1 MSARED
7 TCVPRC
13 VPEVCSEAL
22 YGKEGGSNKV
32 APPALSVR
40 RLRCGYGG
48 HAVLSDVSLDL
59 DGGRTLVILG
69 PNGVGKTTLFK
80 TILGFLPPLAGQIL
94 VTGEDAA
101 GWSRRQLA
109 RTVAYVPQRHE
120 AAFGFAVH
128 EMVLMG
134 CTPDIEGMSSPR
146 REDERVADAVIE
158 EMGLSGLA
166 DRDCTTLSGGELQ
179 MVLVARALAQRP
191 RLLVMDEPCAGLD
204 LGNQALL
211 LRRVAELAA
220 RGIAVVIAS
229 HDPGHALALGGDVA
243 CIGRDGVV
251 CGGPAKDL
259 MTAETLSALYGV
271 EVAVGLVPGVGGGWA
286 AACAPVLNGEGEE
299 GKRDADAW

>member
-1 MSARED
+1 MSEGED
-7 TCVPRC
+7 VGVPTH
-13 VPEVCSEAL
+13 VPEGC
-22 YGKEGGSNKV
+22 GGSLQGEKGGSPEGV
-32 APPALSVR
+32 SPVLSVR
-40 RLRCGYGG
+40 RLGCGYGG
-48 HAVLSDVSLDL
+48 HPVLSDVSLDL
-59 DGGRTLVILG
+59 DGGRALVILG

-80 TILGFLPPLAGQIL
+80 TVLGFLPPLAGQVLI
-94 VTGEDAA
+94 TGEDTA
-101 GWSRRQLA
+101 GWSRRRLA

-134 CTPDIEGMSSPR
+134 CTPAAEGLSSPR

-158 EMGLSGLA
+158 EMGLSALA

-220 RGIAVVIAS
+220 RGIAVVISS

-243 CIGRDGVV
+243 CIGRDGIVR
-251 CGGPAKDL
+251 GGPARDL
-259 MTAETLSALYGV
+259 MTAETLSSLYGV
-271 EVAVGLVPGVGGGWA
+271 EVAVGHVSGLGGRWA
-286 AACAPVLNGEGEE
+286 AACAPVLNVEDGE
-299 GKRDADAW
+299 GKREADAW